1 MFFDVQDI
9 DSICRVLSSILH
21 LGDVD
26 VAEVESHH
34 RDTVSYITNGDLA
47 HVGTLRHDQPIFI

>member
-47 HVGTLRHDQPIFI
+47 HVGTYVTS